1 MTYVGDE
8 CYVCSH
14 GVMSWIDIMMG
25 IGDVCMC
32 VGWGAVHNA
41 VVGIKAR
48 TCFDAALRQ
57 MFVAGA
63 RQTLSSRGYPPLL
76 HLFIT
81 ACIDVLIELI
91 NKNG

>member
-1 MTYVGDE
+1 MNNV
-8 CYVCSH
+8 
-14 GVMSWIDIMMG
+14 
-25 IGDVCMC
+25 C
-32 VGWGAVHNA
+32 VGVLTYSHSVSVLSGDLGGGAVHNA

-48 TCFDAALRQ
+48 TCFDASLRQ

-81 ACIDVLIELI
+81 GCIDVLIELI

>member
-1 MTYVGDE
+1 MTYEGDE
-8 CYVCSH
+8 CYVYSH

-25 IGDVCMC
+25 MFVC
-32 VGWGAVHNA
+32 VLDGGAVHNA